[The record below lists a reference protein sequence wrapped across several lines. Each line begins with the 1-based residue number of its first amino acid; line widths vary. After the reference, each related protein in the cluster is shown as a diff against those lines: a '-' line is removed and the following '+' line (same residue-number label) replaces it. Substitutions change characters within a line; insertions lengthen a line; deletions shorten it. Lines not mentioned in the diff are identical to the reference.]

1 MNRIELQTHRVHAS
15 LARLVYHRVLY
26 HRTPIGDPDK
36 LPRGAAYLR
45 SVRQLRQAMARLDA
59 ERRRPRKYR
68 EHRRGG
74 RRIVPVLASEPAAR
88 VR

>member
-1 MNRIELQTHRVHAS
+1 
-15 LARLVYHRVLY
+15 
-26 HRTPIGDPDK
+26 
-36 LPRGAAYLR
+36 
-45 SVRQLRQAMARLDA
+45 MARLDA